1 MDILSGVNQSIEIEQ
16 KLIKLINEITENKPK
31 EKKDISFYWSKKS
44 PEVAAAVYK
53 LFTDDLSVILDP
65 FIGSGSSLKALQL
78 FKNKLKFVGIDVN
91 QLPIELAR
99 FNIEDFNSNE
109 INQISEKINLFIGQ
123 NRAVYDYYLDD
134 NQNPYIFKKA
144 ILDRR
149 SSVAIPTKISFEHK
163 SQKINLSKEDGPLF
177 DNAIKE
183 YLRRQNEAQ
192 ELNSALSDL
201 TLVTNSRIAIK
212 SGMKLSEIFSP
223 LNFNIL
229 LKYREN
235 AMKDM
240 HFAIILSSCL
250 HLCRLTDTRS
260 QSQFPFWV
268 PKMDA
273 VDRNVFD
280 LLNRKIA
287 EMNKIF
293 KAHELHNGTKEKSEN
308 VKNYAELKNSKRMAY
323 LLINTPIQKI
333 GNEQI
338 EDDSIDL
345 VFTDP
350 PYFDQVAYSEYLV
363 IWEFFTG
370 IASDQENEI
379 IQSNRQ
385 IHNRNRED
393 YLRLMKDG
401 FLVISNKLKLGKYA
415 IIYFKDSKLKNI
427 ADFLRIMESVNLE
440 YLYQIHV
447 PKSKFTY
454 KQNTSQ
460 EGTVE
465 GDSLYVFRKIKAGIT
480 KSIPIKEDVNI
491 DAVIVNLIDEYLNE
505 IGQDTPSKILDN
517 FLIPR
522 LWEMK
527 VLHLITDDN
536 AYQKLIKNN
545 YRVDKESRKII
556 GRI

>member
-1 MDILSGVNQSIEIEQ
+1 MDKLSGINQSIEIEQ
-16 KLIKLINEITENKPK
+16 KLIKLINEIAENKPK
-31 EKKDISFYWSKKS
+31 EKKDITFYWSKKS
-44 PEVAAAVYK
+44 PEIAAAVYK
-53 LFTDDLSVILDP
+53 LFTNDLSVILDP

-109 INQISEKINLFIGQ
+109 INQISEKINLFIQQ

-149 SSVAIPTKISFEHK
+149 SNVAIPTQITFELK

-183 YLRRQNEAQ
+183 YLRRQNEAR
-192 ELNSALSDL
+192 ELNSVLSDL

-223 LNFNIL
+223 LNFNVL

-260 QSQFPFWV
+260 QSQFPYWV
-268 PKMDA
+268 PKVDA

-280 LLNRKIA
+280 LLNKKIT

-293 KAHELHNGTKEKSEN
+293 KSHKLNNGSKEKSEN
-308 VKNYAELKNSKRMAY
+308 VKNYAELKNAKRMAY
-323 LLINTPIQKI
+323 FLINSPIQKI
-333 GNEQI
+333 GNDQI

-401 FLVISNKLKLGKYA
+401 FLVISNKLKLGKFA

-427 ADFLRIMESVNLE
+427 ADFLQIMESVNLE

-465 GDSLYVFRKIKAGIT
+465 GDSLYVFRKTKAGST
-480 KSIPIKEDVNI
+480 KTVSIKEDANI
-491 DAVIVNLIDEYLNE
+491 DAVIVDLIDEYLNE